1 MKHYLG
7 VDIGTFETK
16 GVIVSATGEIVV
28 QAARPH
34 KMQVPQPGWAE
45 HDAEQDWWGDFVYVT
60 KKMLAESG
68 IAPSSIAG
76 IGASGIG
83 PCMLPVDEAGN
94 PLMNAV
100 LYGVDTRAAQE
111 IDDLTRDIGADTVL
125 ERCGN
130 ALTSQARGWHPHLHA
145 CMCTRA

>member
-16 GVIVSATGEIVV
+16 GVIVSAAGEIVA

-45 HDAEQDWWGDFVYVT
+45 HDAEQDWWGDFVFVT
-60 KKMLAESG
+60 RKMLADSA
-68 IAPSSIAG
+68 IPPASIAG

-100 LYGVDTRAAQE
+100 LYGVDTRAA
-111 IDDLTRDIGADTVL
+111 
-125 ERCGN
+125 
-130 ALTSQARGWHPHLHA
+130 
-145 CMCTRA
+145 